1 MLTPEEKQ
9 RIADEERK
17 RLEEEQ
23 YRAQVRRDLQSRPE
37 PSPQAPGRSRTLK
50 VALILVAVAV
60 FLCAVVLLLIRYNQS
75 GDNTSPQAA
84 TEVQDENPD
93 KPSPSPSPVTPAKL
107 TTAKIA
113 ELATPWVVVVE
124 SFNEDGGKAG
134 QGSGYVSSADGAV
147 VTNYHV
153 IRGAKSANVKVPGKG
168 SVSVEWLLG
177 YSIENDVAVLQIPGS
192 AISQQAVPDSDQQI
206 RQQTA
211 AWKRQ
216 NQEYFSNSADKLAG
230 KQATRQADTTTSV
243 QPTPAEGLSTERS
256 PQIQVGDH
264 VVAIGAPLGLENTV
278 SEGIVSAVRNAG
290 GTRIFQTTASISP
303 GSSGGPLLN
312 DYGNVIGL
320 TTAYMKDGQN
330 LNFVISSE
338 HIFALLDQKRQM
350 SLSEMLAETR
360 ASYPLPGST
369 ISVPARSAMQLSFTV
384 NAQQGMTLEGS
395 YTVSGGWGSDIGVM
409 LVGPGGTVI
418 VNSGR
423 VSRSGQFSQR
433 LPRGQYAI
441 VFDNRSSLFSS
452 KSVSPDLKL
461 VYYR

>member
-243 QPTPAEGLSTERS
+243 QPTPA
-256 PQIQVGDH
+256 
-264 VVAIGAPLGLENTV
+264 
-278 SEGIVSAVRNAG
+278 
-290 GTRIFQTTASISP
+290 
-303 GSSGGPLLN
+303 
-312 DYGNVIGL
+312 
-320 TTAYMKDGQN
+320 
-330 LNFVISSE
+330 
-338 HIFALLDQKRQM
+338 
-350 SLSEMLAETR
+350 
-360 ASYPLPGST
+360 
-369 ISVPARSAMQLSFTV
+369 
-384 NAQQGMTLEGS
+384 
-395 YTVSGGWGSDIGVM
+395 
-409 LVGPGGTVI
+409 
-418 VNSGR
+418 
-423 VSRSGQFSQR
+423 
-433 LPRGQYAI
+433 
-441 VFDNRSSLFSS
+441 
-452 KSVSPDLKL
+452 
-461 VYYR
+461 